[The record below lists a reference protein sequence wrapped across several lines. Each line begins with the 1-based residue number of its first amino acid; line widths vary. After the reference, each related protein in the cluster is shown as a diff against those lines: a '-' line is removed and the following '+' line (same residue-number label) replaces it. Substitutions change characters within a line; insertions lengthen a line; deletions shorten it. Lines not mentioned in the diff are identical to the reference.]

1 MAILSWENAGEG
13 ALGLKK
19 IEYIGRIFWIGE
31 VFFELERLIFFLI
44 ETNIKIR
51 PKKAYLVQKLY

>member
-1 MAILSWENAGEG
+1 MAILSWENAGKG

-19 IEYIGRIFWIGE
+19 EEYIGRFFLR
-31 VFFELERLIFFLI
+31 VFVELERLILFLKEI
-44 ETNIKIR
+44 NIKMR